1 MNATLAYHLAP
12 VIDFDSLFHI
22 VSQGPSQNKHS
33 SSYCPS
39 QIGLS
44 LSFPRS
50 LLGFLIS
57 LNRLSVLQLTLFPP
71 VLEEILM
78 TQKIQAPMA
87 KVVAGE
93 VFY

>member
-12 VIDFDSLFHI
+12 VIDFDSHFHV
-22 VSQGPSQNKHS
+22 VSQGPSQNKSS

-39 QIGLS
+39 QRGLS
-44 LSFPRS
+44 LSFPFS
-50 LLGFLIS
+50 LLGFLIYV
-57 LNRLSVLQLTLFPP
+57 NRLSVLQLTFFPS

-78 TQKIQAPMA
+78 TQEIQAPMA